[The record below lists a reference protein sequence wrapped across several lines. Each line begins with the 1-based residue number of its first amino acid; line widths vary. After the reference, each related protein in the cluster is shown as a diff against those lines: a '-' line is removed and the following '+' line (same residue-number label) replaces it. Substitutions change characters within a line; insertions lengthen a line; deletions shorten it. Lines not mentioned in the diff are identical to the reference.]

1 MSEYTWISTRKKLK
15 CKVFLE
21 LYFQPRQA
29 NIILIST
36 KQLQKGWAMLGTIK
50 TAAWQEF
57 LSHLT
62 PLRELSPCLR
72 HHFLKY
78 HGYEKQA
85 FEKKKVKY
93 NCN

>member
-1 MSEYTWISTRKKLK
+1 
-15 CKVFLE
+15 
-21 LYFQPRQA
+21 
-29 NIILIST
+29 
-36 KQLQKGWAMLGTIK
+36 MLGTIK

-78 HGYEKQA
+78 HAYEKQA
-85 FEKKKVKY
+85 FEKNKKLSITVTR
-93 NCN
+93 NT